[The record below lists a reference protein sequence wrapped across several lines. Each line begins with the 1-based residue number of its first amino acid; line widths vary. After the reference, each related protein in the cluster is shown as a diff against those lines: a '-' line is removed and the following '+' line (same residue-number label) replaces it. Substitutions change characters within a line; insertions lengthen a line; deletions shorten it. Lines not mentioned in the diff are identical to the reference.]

1 MLNCK
6 TENVKPNIVL
16 TSVHIVDICILIW
29 TDPIKLYFLLLDF
42 YRESKPRGQPKLEGL
57 QIDVRVKW
65 TESWPIFVIAV
76 KQQIEISMNSST
88 WLEGMAKSWSLN
100 EGLIFPWYCF
110 TWWDTKEKQQNGT
123 RIKERSWGY
132 LAPGGLF
139 ALLQLLCSL
148 IDLSKKS
155 VLPKSLLCFG
165 HPGTEL
171 ISFSSSP
178 LIMYF
183 FFPQIH
189 HQKGLKAMENIYD
202 SHVYYTCKC
211 KLRYNTNIVDL
222 LFY

>member
-42 YRESKPRGQPKLEGL
+42 YRESKPRGQPKLHGL

-100 EGLIFPWYCF
+100 EGLIFPWYYF
-110 TWWDTKEKQQNGT
+110 TWWDIKEKQQNGT

-148 IDLSKKS
+148 IDPSKKCAAQ
-155 VLPKSLLCFG
+155 VFALLWSSWDWAHLFQF
-165 HPGTEL
+165 
-171 ISFSSSP
+171 FS
-178 LIMYF
+178 INYVH
-183 FFPQIH
+183 FFPPNSPSERTQSYGKYIWLPCILH
-189 HQKGLKAMENIYD
+189 MQA
-202 SHVYYTCKC
+202 
-211 KLRYNTNIVDL
+211 
-222 LFY
+222 